1 MNGAHRVRYLQV
13 IEKIE
18 PKRIKLERGSLAK
31 IGQNKASTASLL
43 LQCSNLGATST
54 CASNCMIHSVARAAD
69 AASAVVSILALPHRV
84 QR

>member
-31 IGQNKASTASLL
+31 IGQNKASTASAVFQSWRYLDVRVEL
-43 LQCSNLGATST
+43 HDPFG
-54 CASNCMIHSVARAAD
+54 
-69 AASAVVSILALPHRV
+69 SAGR
-84 QR
+84 